1 MLFAAIAPTVFNAET
16 AKTAEKTAFT
26 TKFTKVTKY
35 TKKTAFRFRAA
46 GLAGRLVAPSL
57 CVLSELCVQTSSYV
71 LFSVRLRVFVSSRSR

>member
-35 TKKTAFRFRAA
+35 TKKTACDQARFRAA
-46 GLAGRLVAPSL
+46 GFAGPPGRTV
-57 CVLSELCVQTSSYV
+57 
-71 LFSVRLRVFVSSRSR
+71 FLRA